1 MNNYEPARIE
11 NNKFLLYFNNKVLNK
26 GIKMK
31 VKFLVIL
38 INLIP
43 GAYFNCYT

>member
-11 NNKFLLYFNNKVLNK
+11 NNKFLLYFVLNK

-31 VKFLVIL
+31 VKFLIIL